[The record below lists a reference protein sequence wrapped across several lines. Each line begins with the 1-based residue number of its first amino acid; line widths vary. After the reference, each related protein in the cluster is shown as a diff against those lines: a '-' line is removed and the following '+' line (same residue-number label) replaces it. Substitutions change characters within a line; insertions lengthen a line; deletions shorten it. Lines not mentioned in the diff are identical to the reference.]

1 MLVIGS
7 FQSVL
12 KSTIARLKAGGI
24 LEIDGDD
31 IVYSTDTYYVC
42 LLVNGTFRHQG
53 RDPAVSIQM
62 RSAPPWPIWVKVHL
76 PSFVD
81 NNNKDNNNDCGFK
94 VNFIFLAFLLCLS
107 GLFSGLNLGLMSLDQ
122 VMVVMVIL
130 MVMVMEVMV
139 VMVINLGLMSLDQT
153 ELQIVIKTGSEA
165 EQENAKAI
173 FPVRNYGNF
182 LLCSLLFG
190 NVLVNVVIPMLL
202 DSIPG
207 ANGIWAVVGST
218 FGIVVF
224 GEIIPQVGE
233 NQIP

>member
-1 MLVIGS
+1 
-7 FQSVL
+7 
-12 KSTIARLKAGGI
+12 
-24 LEIDGDD
+24 
-31 IVYSTDTYYVC
+31 
-42 LLVNGTFRHQG
+42 
-53 RDPAVSIQM
+53 M
-62 RSAPPWPIWVKVHL
+62 RAAPLWPTW
-76 PSFVD
+76 
-81 NNNKDNNNDCGFK
+81 
-94 VNFIFLAFLLCLS
+94 VNFVLLAFLLCLS

-122 VMVVMVIL
+122 VMVVMV
-130 MVMVMEVMV
+130 MMMMMMMELMV

-224 GEIIPQVGE
+224 GEIIPQVG
-233 NQIP
+233 

>member
-1 MLVIGS
+1 
-7 FQSVL
+7 
-12 KSTIARLKAGGI
+12 
-24 LEIDGDD
+24 
-31 IVYSTDTYYVC
+31 
-42 LLVNGTFRHQG
+42 
-53 RDPAVSIQM
+53 
-62 RSAPPWPIWVKVHL
+62 
-76 PSFVD
+76 
-81 NNNKDNNNDCGFK
+81 
-94 VNFIFLAFLLCLS
+94 
-107 GLFSGLNLGLMSLDQ
+107 
-122 VMVVMVIL
+122 MVIL
-130 MVMVMEVMV
+130 MVMVMVMV
-139 VMVINLGLMSLDQT
+139 VMVVMVMVVMVMVINLGLMSLDQT

-224 GEIIPQVGE
+224 GEIIPQVG
-233 NQIP
+233 

>member
-1 MLVIGS
+1 M
-7 FQSVL
+7 
-12 KSTIARLKAGGI
+12 
-24 LEIDGDD
+24 
-31 IVYSTDTYYVC
+31 
-42 LLVNGTFRHQG
+42 QG
-53 RDPAVSIQM
+53 RGAAVSIQM
-62 RSAPPWPIWVKVHL
+62 RAAPLWPTW
-76 PSFVD
+76 
-81 NNNKDNNNDCGFK
+81 

-122 VMVVMVIL
+122 VMVVILMV

-224 GEIIPQVGE
+224 GEIIPQVG
-233 NQIP
+233 

>member
-1 MLVIGS
+1 MHLNQIKATPCNCPI
-7 FQSVL
+7 L
-12 KSTIARLKAGGI
+12 LLTTRLI
-24 LEIDGDD
+24 
-31 IVYSTDTYYVC
+31 
-42 LLVNGTFRHQG
+42 QG
-53 RDPAVSIQM
+53 RDAAVSIQM
-62 RSAPPWPIWVKVHL
+62 RAAPLWPTW
-76 PSFVD
+76 
-81 NNNKDNNNDCGFK
+81 

-122 VMVVMVIL
+122 
-130 MVMVMEVMV
+130 
-139 VMVINLGLMSLDQT
+139 T
-153 ELQIVIKTGSEA
+153 ELQIVIKTGSED

-173 FPVRNYGNF
+173 SPVRNFGNF

-224 GEIIPQVGE
+224 GEIIPQVTKVFLLQYPSCVPG
-233 NQIP
+233 NLL

>member
-1 MLVIGS
+1 M
-7 FQSVL
+7 
-12 KSTIARLKAGGI
+12 
-24 LEIDGDD
+24 
-31 IVYSTDTYYVC
+31 
-42 LLVNGTFRHQG
+42 
-53 RDPAVSIQM
+53 M
-62 RSAPPWPIWVKVHL
+62 VKVL
-76 PSFVD
+76 VM
-81 NNNKDNNNDCGFK
+81 
-94 VNFIFLAFLLCLS
+94 V
-107 GLFSGLNLGLMSLDQ
+107 M
-122 VMVVMVIL
+122 VMVVM
-130 MVMVMEVMV
+130 

-224 GEIIPQVGE
+224 GEIIPQVG
-233 NQIP
+233 